1 MVCTELYGC
10 SLKLKLFSI
19 PFFDPYKKPNGG
31 NICRVN
37 APNND
42 FPYGKFPAGKIGGG
56 AGGRK
61 YLACKASC
69 RQDAASQSLLRRVSA
84 VPSPGHK
91 KS

>member
-56 AGGRK
+56 AGGGTATARERG
-61 YLACKASC
+61 SFS
-69 RQDAASQSLLRRVSA
+69 RS
-84 VPSPGHK
+84 
-91 KS
+91 